1 MVDFNVDGYI
11 DFSAGKFM
19 KTLGKN
25 LLPGALI
32 MLAVGGKLIESKIL
46 SVNGTPDGRL
56 FLEMIPGKEGGGIPI
71 KLTEP
76 ISPNSV
82 YAIKNPYG
90 KDMKRLAAPT
100 FYSEETN
107 DLYSEISGLLSEA
120 YECYSEMGMS
130 DPDIVSLFSLSLAD
144 AGIEMEDGKEIV
156 NTFFSKLRFKDDP
169 DYLLKYNLTRY
180 GEATDKNLLPSEVGL
195 KKYLLGKIHPKAIFD
210 PEEYARSSKNKAI
223 LKNVD
228 MVTAATRDYLDN
240 KNLETMGELRDI
252 EKKINKLP
260 ESEKKR
266 FYKAMKA

>member
-100 FYSEETN
+100 FYSEESQE
-107 DLYSEISGLLSEA
+107 LYSEISGLLSEA

-144 AGIEMEDGKEIV
+144 AGINIEDGKEIIS
-156 NTFFSKLRFKDDP
+156 TFFSKTRSKLDP
-169 DYLLKYNLTRY
+169 DYRLKYNLSRY
-180 GEATDKNLLPSEVGL
+180 GEATDKYIMPSEIGL
-195 KKYLLGKIHPKAIFD
+195 KKYILGKVHPKAIFD
-210 PEEYARSSKNKAI
+210 PEDYGRGRKNKAI
-223 LKNVD
+223 F
-228 MVTAATRDYLDN
+228 
-240 KNLETMGELRDI
+240 KNLEMLTAVTRDHIDADNLRTIGDLDQL
-252 EKKINKLP
+252 KKVIDKLP
-260 ESEKKR
+260 EDEKKK